1 MKESWTFLISSIL
14 EQLNKNTPKKINL
27 NKEEFNDFIKFL
39 INNNKN

>member
-14 EQLNKNTPKKINL
+14 EQLNKNTTKKINL